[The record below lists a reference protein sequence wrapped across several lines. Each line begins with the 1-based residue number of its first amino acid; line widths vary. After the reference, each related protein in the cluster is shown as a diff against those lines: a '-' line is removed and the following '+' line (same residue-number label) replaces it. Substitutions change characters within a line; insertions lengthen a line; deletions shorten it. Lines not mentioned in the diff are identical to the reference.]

1 MKKYRTAFCSI
12 EAIEIRS
19 ETERYVVLE
28 SGKRESKVS
37 DWICWH
43 DSFEDAKNH
52 LIDAAQKD
60 INSIN
65 KRLEYAKERLEKINN
80 LTEVAK

>member
-12 EAIEIRS
+12 ESIEIRS

-37 DWICWH
+37 DCICWH
-43 DSFEDAKNH
+43 DSFEDSKQH
-52 LIDAAQKD
+52 LIETAQKD
-60 INSIN
+60 IDSISE
-65 KRLEYAKERLEKINN
+65 RLDYAKERLEKINN
-80 LTEVAK
+80 LKEVVK